1 MSRTFLLAVASLA
14 LATSCSKK
22 KDDAEKPTEPAAAAA
37 GTEAP
42 ETAKTQPAPATEPA
56 QELNVPAAAAAAA
69 DDKVADDKVA
79 DDEDEDLD
87 EDADEEEMDEDED
100 EDMGEDE
107 DEGEDAE

>member
-22 KDDAEKPTEPAAAAA
+22 KDDAEKPTEPAAAAL

-42 ETAKTQPAPATEPA
+42 ETAKTQPATEPA
-56 QELNVPAAAAAAA
+56 QELNVPAAAA
-69 DDKVADDKVA
+69 DDKVA

-87 EDADEEEMDEDED
+87 EDEDADDEDLDEDDD
-100 EDMGEDE
+100 EDMGDDE

>member
-1 MSRTFLLAVASLA
+1 MSRTFLLAVASHA

-22 KDDAEKPTEPAAAAA
+22 KDDAEKPTEPAAAAPS
-37 GTEAP
+37 TEAP

-56 QELNVPAAAAAAA
+56 QELNVPAAAAA
-69 DDKVADDKVA
+69 DDKVA
-79 DDEDEDLD
+79 DDEDEELD
-87 EDADEEEMDEDED
+87 EDADDEDLDEDDD